1 MGGLE
6 TARGNPKK
14 RRMNQPNH
22 HHLATALAAFGV
34 ALAVPF
40 AGAQEPAAP
49 GARIEILEM
58 TPAGIVSAATERIE
72 AGNYAGAVELLEDWP
87 ADAGERPPEADYL
100 LGLAHFSLGN
110 FADALAPAERAATQ
124 AAGAPVSW
132 LELVAAVLK
141 QRNEHRAAIPWL
153 ERLIEAAPEN
163 KTYWLELSLAYEQ
176 IDDLDRALATMRLA
190 HTQSLLNDDA
200 DLRRLSDL
208 LINRGLPQQSAVVLE
223 QGLAS
228 QTVRADEATYTK
240 LGTAWFTAGEP
251 DKAVF
256 PLENAARIANSGD
269 AYVRLAVVHIDR
281 EDWAA
286 AVNSLHAGMAR
297 GSLSDEA
304 HANLLMGV
312 ALYAQGKLGEAR
324 DWFTMAAES
333 DRHRA
338 AANDYLAAIQARE
351 PPEL

>member
-1 MGGLE
+1 LKRPEATHKKSRMSP
-6 TARGNPKK
+6 PK
-14 RRMNQPNH
+14 H
-22 HHLATALAAFGV
+22 HRLASSLAACAVALAAPV
-34 ALAVPF
+34 AP
-40 AGAQEPAAP
+40 AQEPGAP
-49 GARIEILEM
+49 GSRIEILEM
-58 TPAGIVSAATERIE
+58 TPAGIVSAATDRIE

-87 ADAGERPPEADYL
+87 ADAGDRPPEADYL

-110 FADALAPAERAATQ
+110 FADALAPAERAATR
-124 AAGAPVSW
+124 APDAPVSW

-141 QRNEHRAAIPWL
+141 QRSEHRAAIPWL
-153 ERLIEAAPEN
+153 ERLIEAAPDN

-176 IDDLDRALATMRLA
+176 TDDLDRALATMRLA
-190 HTQSLLNDDA
+190 HSQSLLTDDA
-200 DLRRLSDL
+200 DLRRLADL
-208 LINRGLPQQSAVVLE
+208 LLNRGLPQQGAVVLE

-228 QTVRADEATYTK
+228 QAVRADEATYTK

-297 GSLSDEA
+297 GSLTDEA

-312 ALYAQGKLGEAR
+312 ALYAQGKLSEAR

-351 PPEL
+351 PRSL